1 MSSTYCKKISPSRI
15 RKVVES
21 DRLNIYCQL
30 IKARDAV
37 AGQEITIKNDVQ
49 HTTNQIMIGAID
61 SYILD
66 EAYLVAYYVGS
77 PWYSHRIFVEEC
89 LVLRIGKGSSFD
101 SVCDLLDDIADEHDA
116 EIIFVAG
123 ALAKH
128 KRALVKK
135 YKSYGYVESPTPSL
149 FKRRK

>member
-15 RKVVES
+15 RKVTES

-37 AGQEITIKNDVQ
+37 QGQEITVKNDVLY
-49 HTTNQIMIGAID
+49 TTNQIMMGVVD
-61 SYILD
+61 SYVLD
-66 EAYLVAYYVGS
+66 EAYLVAYWVGS

-89 LVLRIGKGSSFD
+89 IILRIGEGSSFN
-101 SVCDLLDDIADEHDA
+101 SVCDLLDDIANEHNAD
-116 EIIFVAG
+116 IIITAG

-128 KRALVKK
+128 KRALARK
-135 YKSYGYVESPTPSL
+135 YKACGYVEAESPSL
-149 FKRRK
+149 YKRRY